1 MTFAAA
7 YEDPPVAWGVGS
19 VVVAD
24 EVIPWPVSQ
33 RDIDDETE
41 AMVPRLAALGLGE
54 GGLVLIVSLLS
65 DTLHVDP
72 FEQAAGTLGALYSS
86 ADRSPFDAFRT
97 ASLIRQLKPSVVMG
111 IDSRVLDGLSDAGRD
126 LYEVFA
132 SVPAVVAVDDDAA
145 TRLAATGLAVRR
157 WLTIGPT
164 SALQPL
170 DDDALVYD
178 PTRWEI
184 ESSSKGASGELL
196 ITNLVDRLTPCDRFR
211 TGRRGEVLEPGLL
224 RAT

>member
-7 YEDPPVAWGVGS
+7 YEDPPVAWGVGR
-19 VVVAD
+19 VVVGD
-24 EVIPWPVSQ
+24 EMIPWPVSP
-33 RDIDDETE
+33 RDIEDETDS
-41 AMVPRLAALGLGE
+41 MVPRLAALGLAE

-65 DTLHVDP
+65 DTIHVYP
-72 FEQAAGTLGALYSS
+72 FEQAAGRLGALYSS

-97 ASLIRQLKPSVVMG
+97 ASLIRQLRPTVVMG
-111 IDSRVLDGLSDAGRD
+111 IDHRVLDGLAEAGRD
-126 LYEVFA
+126 FEDVFGT
-132 SVPAVVAVDDDAA
+132 VPAVVAVDDDAA
-145 TRLAATGLAVRR
+145 TRLAADGIPARR

-178 PTRWEI
+178 ATRWEI
-184 ESSSKGASGELL
+184 DSDGGELV
-196 ITNLVDRLTPCDRFR
+196 ITNLVDRLTACDRLR

-224 RAT
+224 IVP

>member
-7 YEDPPVAWGVGS
+7 YEDPPVAWGVGR
-19 VVVAD
+19 VVVGD

-41 AMVPRLAALGLGE
+41 SMVPRLAALGLAE

-65 DTLHVDP
+65 DTIHVYP
-72 FEQAAGTLGALYSS
+72 FEQAAGRLGALYSS

-97 ASLIRQLKPSVVMG
+97 ASLIRQLKPTVVMG
-111 IDSRVLDGLSDAGRD
+111 IDHRVLDGLTDAGRD

-132 SVPAVVAVDDDAA
+132 PVPAVVAVDDDTA
-145 TRLAATGLAVRR
+145 TRLAATGLTVRR
-157 WLTIGPT
+157 WLTLGPT

-170 DDDALVYD
+170 DDDAFVYD
-178 PTRWEI
+178 PTRWEV
-184 ESSSKGASGELL
+184 ESDGGELV

-224 RAT
+224 RAE

>member
-1 MTFAAA
+1 MATSS
-7 YEDPPVAWGVGS
+7 PT
-19 VVVAD
+19 
-24 EVIPWPVSQ
+24 
-33 RDIDDETE
+33 RT
-41 AMVPRLAALGLGE
+41 
-54 GGLVLIVSLLS
+54 
-65 DTLHVDP
+65 
-72 FEQAAGTLGALYSS
+72 SS

-97 ASLIRQLKPSVVMG
+97 ASLIRQLKPTVVMG
-111 IDSRVLDGLSDAGRD
+111 IDRRVLDGLADAGRD

-132 SVPAVVAVDDDAA
+132 PVPAVVAADDDAA
-145 TRLAATGLAVRR
+145 TRLAATGLSVRR

-178 PTRWEI
+178 PTRWAI
-184 ESSSKGASGELL
+184 ESDGGELV

-224 RAT
+224 RADS

>member
-7 YEDPPVAWGVGS
+7 YEDPPAAWGVGR
-19 VVVAD
+19 VVVGD

-33 RDIDDETE
+33 HDIDDETE
-41 AMVPRLAALGLGE
+41 AMVPRLASLGLVE

-65 DTLHVDP
+65 DTIHVYP
-72 FEQAAGTLGALYSS
+72 FEQAAGRLGALYSS

-97 ASLIRQLKPSVVMG
+97 ASLIRQLTPTVVMG
-111 IDSRVLDGLSDAGRD
+111 IDSRVLDGLDDAGRD
-126 LYEVFA
+126 LSEVFA
-132 SVPAVVAVDDDAA
+132 TVPAVAAVDDVAT
-145 TRLAATGLAVRR
+145 TRLAATGIPVRR

-164 SALQPL
+164 SAVQPL

-184 ESSSKGASGELL
+184 ESDGGELV

-211 TGRRGEVLEPGLL
+211 TGRRGEVIEPGRL
-224 RAT
+224 RAD